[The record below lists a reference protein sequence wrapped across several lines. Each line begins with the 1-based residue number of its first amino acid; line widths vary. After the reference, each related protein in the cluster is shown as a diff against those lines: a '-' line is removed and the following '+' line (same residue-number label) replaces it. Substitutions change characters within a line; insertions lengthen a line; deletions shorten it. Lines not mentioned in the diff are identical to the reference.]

1 MVAPSGPRLGVGVV
15 TGPSFFSSVFV
26 PNKLGVL
33 VVEVSAVEPAA
44 GVEVTGA
51 VGVLPN
57 KPPPPNKL
65 APVPAVPAEVADA
78 SAAGCAMDPCV
89 VVGALSADLRGSP
102 VVCAGTVDAGVVP
115 VVVP

>member
-1 MVAPSGPRLGVGVV
+1 M
-15 TGPSFFSSVFV
+15 
-26 PNKLGVL
+26 
-33 VVEVSAVEPAA
+33 VEVSVVEPAA

-102 VVCAGTVDAGVVP
+102 VVCAGTVDAGAVDRVVNTCRP
-115 VVVP
+115 IKSSLQTCTSRCAVNYK